1 MEQVHVKYVR
11 TSEQTG
17 ADPAGGWTI
26 LRANHRHRTEKRGWN
41 LAPTDQEVLLSN
53 SIFPFG
59 SDWE

>member
-41 LAPTDQEVLLSN
+41 LAPTDQEVLLS
-53 SIFPFG
+53 FR
-59 SDWE
+59 E